1 MDPIDNFTDTFTHLK
16 GQTLAPLVKR
26 HYESLNAFLDGK
38 SDEFLEHWHEG
49 PDSVLYFNL
58 SERERGGEN
67 IRLTFRQVR
76 AVLSRVPVG
85 TILTPLQVQYVEC
98 GDVAYAITMEKA
110 ISELDRRTVV
120 SEHRGTL
127 IWRKFDGHWKL
138 VHMHND
144 TYNRR
149 EETLSELL
157 RGYHPDV

>member
-1 MDPIDNFTDTFTHLK
+1 MDSFTHLK
-16 GQTLAPLVKR
+16 EQPPADLVKR
-26 HYESLNAFLDGK
+26 HYDSLNAFLDGK
-38 SDEFLEHWHEG
+38 SDEFLDHWHEG
-49 PDSVLYFNL
+49 PESVLYFNL

-67 IRLTFRQVR
+67 IRHTFRQVR

-85 TILTPLQVQYVEC
+85 TTLVPVQVQFQEC
-98 GDVAYAITMEKA
+98 GEVAYAITMEQA
-110 ISELDRRTVV
+110 ISELDQRTVV

-149 EETLSELL
+149 EEVLSELL
-157 RGYHPDV
+157 RGYHPDA